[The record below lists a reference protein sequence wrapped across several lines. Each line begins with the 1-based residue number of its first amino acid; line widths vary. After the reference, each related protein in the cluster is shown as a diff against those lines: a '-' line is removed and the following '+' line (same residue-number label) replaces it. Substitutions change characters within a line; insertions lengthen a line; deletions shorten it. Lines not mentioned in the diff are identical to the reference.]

1 MQLRT
6 RSNRANQ
13 GELGHQ
19 HSLDSLQT
27 YHTYRTIVWTS
38 RVVWACSVVAF
49 EEAPGDFLVTR
60 SHTPAFIP
68 QSAG

>member
-19 HSLDSLQT
+19 RSLILYKLTTLD
-27 YHTYRTIVWTS
+27 HTIVWTS

-60 SHTPAFIP
+60 SHIPAFIP